1 MRMKKYLACN
11 KYGTMEKIAFDTILQ
26 SGEDRKTK
34 AKLIAEKIKTAK
46 GYSWI
51 GLYDVTEKDIH
62 LISYAGRT
70 EPTFTSFPADKGLN
84 GRASQEKRTVIVN
97 DIDKDEDYLLTFSD
111 TQSEIV
117 VPVFAPGSKTV
128 KGTIDVESEQENA
141 FDKEDAAFLEECAVS
156 IQSLWN
162 KQ

>member
-1 MRMKKYLACN
+1 
-11 KYGTMEKIAFDTILQ
+11 MEKIFNIILQ
-26 SGEDRKTK
+26 SNQEREQK
-34 AKLIAEKIKTAK
+34 ARLIAEKIKNEK

-51 GLYDVTEKDIH
+51 GIYDVTEKDIH

-70 EPTFTSFPADKGLN
+70 EPTFTSFPTDKGLN
-84 GRASQEKRTVIVN
+84 GRANLEKKTVIVN

-117 VPVFAPGSKTV
+117 VPVFDTDGKTV

-141 FDKEDAAFLEECAVS
+141 FSKEDAAFLEECAKS

-162 KQ
+162 K

>member
-1 MRMKKYLACN
+1 
-11 KYGTMEKIAFDTILQ
+11 MEKLFDIILRSNQ
-26 SGEDRKTK
+26 AREQK
-34 AKLIAEKIKTAK
+34 AKLIAEKIRNTK

-62 LISYAGRT
+62 LISYAGRS
-70 EPTFTSFPADKGLN
+70 EPTFTSFPNNKGLN
-84 GRASQEKRTVIVN
+84 GRANLEKRTVIVN
-97 DIDKDEDYLLTFSD
+97 DIDRDEDYILTFSD

-117 VPVFAPGSKTV
+117 VPVFGADGKTV

-141 FDKEDAAFLEECAVS
+141 FGEEDAAFLEECATT

-162 KQ
+162 N

>member
-1 MRMKKYLACN
+1 
-11 KYGTMEKIAFDTILQ
+11 MEKIGFDIILQ
-26 SGEDRKTK
+26 SNQDRKEK
-34 AKLIAEKIKTAK
+34 AKLIAEKIKNAK

-70 EPTFTSFPADKGLN
+70 EPTFSSFPNDKGLN
-84 GRASQEKRTVIVN
+84 GRANLEKKTVIVN

-117 VPVFAPGSKTV
+117 VPIFGADGKTV

-141 FDKEDAAFLEECAVS
+141 FNKDDAAFLEECAAS

-162 KQ
+162 Q

>member
-1 MRMKKYLACN
+1 
-11 KYGTMEKIAFDTILQ
+11 MEKLRFDIILKSNQ
-26 SGEDRKTK
+26 SREQK
-34 AKLIAEKIKTAK
+34 AKLIAEKIKNEA

-51 GLYDVTEKDIH
+51 GLYDVTDTDIH

-70 EPTFTSFPADKGLN
+70 EPTFTSFPSDKGLN
-84 GRASQEKRTVIVN
+84 GRVNVEKRTVIVN

-117 VPVFAPGSKTV
+117 VPIFGPDGKTV

-141 FDKEDAAFLEECAVS
+141 FDKEDAAFLEACATS
-156 IQSLWN
+156 IESLWST
-162 KQ
+162 QETA

>member
-1 MRMKKYLACN
+1 
-11 KYGTMEKIAFDTILQ
+11 MEKQFDIILQ
-26 SGEDRKTK
+26 SNQAREQK
-34 AKLIAEKIKTAK
+34 AKLIAEEIKNAR

-51 GLYDVTEKDIH
+51 GIYDVTEKDIH

-70 EPTFTSFPADKGLN
+70 EPTFTSFPNDKGLN
-84 GRASQEKRTVIVN
+84 GRANLEKKTVIVN

-117 VPVFAPGSKTV
+117 VPVFGADGKTV

-141 FDKEDAAFLEECAVS
+141 FGKEDAVFLEECAAS
-156 IQSLWN
+156 IKSLWGPLSP
-162 KQ
+162 KGGT

>member
-1 MRMKKYLACN
+1 
-11 KYGTMEKIAFDTILQ
+11 MEKIFDIILQ
-26 SGEDRKTK
+26 STQEREQK
-34 AKLIAEKIKTAK
+34 AKLIAEKIRNAK

-62 LISYAGRT
+62 LISYAGRS
-70 EPTFTSFPADKGLN
+70 EPTFTSFPNDKGLN
-84 GRASQEKRTVIVN
+84 GRANLEKRTVIVN
-97 DIDKDEDYLLTFSD
+97 DIDRDEDYLLTFSD

-117 VPVFAPGSKTV
+117 VPIFDTDGKTV

-141 FDKEDAAFLEECAVS
+141 FDMEDATFLEACAIS

-162 KQ
+162 N

>member
-1 MRMKKYLACN
+1 
-11 KYGTMEKIAFDTILQ
+11 MEKTFDIILQ
-26 SGEDRKTK
+26 SNQEREQK
-34 AKLIAEKIKTAK
+34 AKLIAEKIRNAK

-62 LISYAGRT
+62 LISYAGRS
-70 EPTFTSFPADKGLN
+70 EPTFTSFPNDKGLN
-84 GRASQEKRTVIVN
+84 GRANLEKRTVIVN
-97 DIDKDEDYLLTFSD
+97 DIDRDEDYLLTFSD

-117 VPVFAPGSKTV
+117 VPIFDTDGKTV

-141 FDKEDAAFLEECAVS
+141 FDNEDAAFLEECAIS

-162 KQ
+162 K

>member
-1 MRMKKYLACN
+1 
-11 KYGTMEKIAFDTILQ
+11 MEKLSFDIILQ
-26 SGEDRKTK
+26 SNQDRKEK
-34 AKLIAEKIKTAK
+34 ARLIAEKIKSAK

-70 EPTFTSFPADKGLN
+70 EPTFTSFPNDKGLN
-84 GRASQEKRTVIVN
+84 GRANLEKKTVIVN

-117 VPVFAPGSKTV
+117 VPIFDADGKTI
-128 KGTIDVESEQENA
+128 KGTIDVESEKENA
-141 FDKEDAAFLEECAVS
+141 FDKEDAAFLEECAAS
-156 IQSLWN
+156 IQSLW
-162 KQ
+162 K

>member
-1 MRMKKYLACN
+1 
-11 KYGTMEKIAFDTILQ
+11 MEKLFDIILRSNQ
-26 SGEDRKTK
+26 GREQK
-34 AKLIAEKIKTAK
+34 AKLIAEKIRNTK

-62 LISYAGRT
+62 LISYAGRS
-70 EPTFTSFPADKGLN
+70 EPTFTSFPNNKGLN
-84 GRASQEKRTVIVN
+84 GRANLEKRTVIVN
-97 DIDKDEDYLLTFSD
+97 DIDRDEDYILTFSD

-117 VPVFAPGSKTV
+117 VPVFGKDGKTV

-141 FDKEDAAFLEECAVS
+141 FGEEDAAFLEECATA

-162 KQ
+162 N

>member
-1 MRMKKYLACN
+1 
-11 KYGTMEKIAFDTILQ
+11 MEKLGFDIILKSNQ
-26 SGEDRKTK
+26 SREQK
-34 AKLIAEKIKTAK
+34 AKLIAEKIKNAK

-62 LISYAGRT
+62 LISYSGRT
-70 EPTFTSFPADKGLN
+70 EPTFTSFPNDKGLN
-84 GRASQEKRTVIVN
+84 GRATMEKRTVIVN

-117 VPVFAPGSKTV
+117 VPVFGEDGKTV

-141 FDKEDAAFLEECAVS
+141 FDKEDATFLENCAAS
-156 IQSLWN
+156 IQSLWSPLSPRGGT
-162 KQ
+162 

>member
-1 MRMKKYLACN
+1 
-11 KYGTMEKIAFDTILQ
+11 MEKILFDTILR
-26 SGEDRKTK
+26 SDDDRKTK

-70 EPTFTSFPADKGLN
+70 EPAFTSFPSDKGLN
-84 GRASQEKRTVIVN
+84 GRANLEKKTVIVN

-117 VPVFAPGSKTV
+117 VPVFAADGKTI

-141 FDKEDAAFLEECAVS
+141 FDKEDAAFLEEVAAS
-156 IQSLWN
+156 IQSLWSNTTN
-162 KQ
+162 K

>member
-1 MRMKKYLACN
+1 
-11 KYGTMEKIAFDTILQ
+11 MEKITFDIILQ
-26 SGEDRKTK
+26 SKQDRKEK
-34 AKLIAEKIKTAK
+34 ARLIAEKIKTVK

-70 EPTFTSFPADKGLN
+70 EPAFTSFPNDKGLN
-84 GRASQEKRTVIVN
+84 GRVNLEKRTVIVN

-117 VPVFAPGSKTV
+117 VPVFAADGRTV

-141 FDKEDAAFLEECAVS
+141 FDKDDASFLEDCAAS

-162 KQ
+162 N

>member
-1 MRMKKYLACN
+1 M
-11 KYGTMEKIAFDTILQ
+11 
-26 SGEDRKTK
+26 
-34 AKLIAEKIKTAK
+34 
-46 GYSWI
+46 
-51 GLYDVTEKDIH
+51 
-62 LISYAGRT
+62 
-70 EPTFTSFPADKGLN
+70 
-84 GRASQEKRTVIVN
+84 IVN

>member
-1 MRMKKYLACN
+1 
-11 KYGTMEKIAFDTILQ
+11 MEKIFNIILQ
-26 SGEDRKTK
+26 SNQEREQK
-34 AKLIAEKIKTAK
+34 AKLIAEKIKNEK

-51 GLYDVTEKDIH
+51 GIYDVTEKDIH

-70 EPTFTSFPADKGLN
+70 EPTFTSFPIDKGLN
-84 GRASQEKRTVIVN
+84 GRANLQKRTVIVN

-117 VPVFAPGSKTV
+117 VPVFDIDGKTV

-141 FDKEDAAFLEECAVS
+141 FSKEDAAFLEECAKS
-156 IQSLWN
+156 IRSLWN
-162 KQ
+162 K